1 MCVVCAVQ
9 CVLCVQFSVC
19 CECCTVCVVCAVQC
33 VLCVQYS
40 VCCVCSTVCV
50 QYSMCCVYCAD
61 QLRMQYSVDTLKFVL
76 FLYIQQVYRV
86 SLRASLV
93 AGEEY
98 PCQCISHACL

>member
-1 MCVVCAVQ
+1 MCVVSAVQ
-9 CVLCVQFSVC
+9 R
-19 CECCTVCVVCAVQC
+19 

-40 VCCVCSTVCV
+40 V
-50 QYSMCCVYCAD
+50 CCVYCAD

-98 PCQCISHACL
+98 PCQCTSYACLRATLPHDLCGCCWVFIGLSVRESVS